1 LPEICTVK
9 REERRGPLLRGVPP
23 QKDIEMRRPMD
34 VLKLLKK
41 DHDEVKKMLKDLEAT
56 TDRAVK
62 TRQDLFGRLRF
73 SLTVH
78 EQMEEAVLY
87 PVLKEHEETREIA
100 LEAYEE
106 HDVVDTILGELEQ
119 TPFDDET
126 WHAKLTVMQENLLHH
141 IEEEENEMFP
151 KVRKLFDKETL
162 ESLGQQ
168 MQQIKSQARAA

>member
-1 LPEICTVK
+1 MTAMK
-9 REERRGPLLRGVPP
+9 
-23 QKDIEMRRPMD
+23 
-34 VLKLLKK
+34 VLVV
-41 DHDEVKKMLKDLEAT
+41 DDESAV
-56 TDRAVK
+56 RAALH
-62 TRQDLFGRLRF
+62 R
-73 SLTVH
+73 
-78 EQMEEAVLY
+78 
-87 PVLKEHEETREIA
+87 A
-100 LEAYEE
+100 LELEE
-106 HDVVDTILGELEQ
+106 HDVVDTIFGELEQ